1 MYGEFEC
8 ALFPL
13 SDIIDTVPN
22 TKKYQVHIVCS
33 CGYNLVCVYELY
45 SKPYKAYFGE
55 DAIKTFFKH
64 FLNYWMI

>member
-22 TKKYQVHIVCS
+22 TKKYIMFILFAVVAT
-33 CGYNLVCVYELY
+33 N
-45 SKPYKAYFGE
+45 
-55 DAIKTFFKH
+55 
-64 FLNYWMI
+64 